1 MESACKT
8 RISRRQE
15 MIRKFLKNNCMMLC
29 AIIVYFVLCFVDGQI
44 LAASAFILMVA
55 QVLFWIRKKLTHHV
69 RTNFYLL
76 VSTLFIFL
84 LQDKGVSGEG
94 FPYFVIAFCFL
105 FFQFFVWLVIGI
117 QKLLIYFK
125 QHPK

>member
-1 MESACKT
+1 
-8 RISRRQE
+8 

-29 AIIVYFVLCFVDGQI
+29 AIMIYFVLCFVDGQI

-76 VSTLFIFL
+76 MSTLFIFL
-84 LQDKGVSGEG
+84 LQDKEFLGEG
-94 FPYFVIAFCFL
+94 FPYFVIGFL
-105 FFQFFVWLVIGI
+105 LFVFSAPYLACYWHSESSYPL
-117 QKLLIYFK
+117 QTTS
-125 QHPK
+125 

>member
-1 MESACKT
+1 
-8 RISRRQE
+8 

-29 AIIVYFVLCFVDGQI
+29 AIMIYFVLCFVDGQI

-76 VSTLFIFL
+76 VPTLFIFL
-84 LQDKGVSGEG
+84 LQDKDFSGEG
-94 FPYFVIAFCFL
+94 FPYFVIVFCFFSSL
-105 FFQFFVWLVIGI
+105 SG
-117 QKLLIYFK
+117 LLLALRSFLSTSNNILNNTIMTN
-125 QHPK
+125 